1 MTLSTERLNRA
12 KEDLAK
18 IVAAIEVGDNS
29 GLSQEGRRLLD
40 ELVALDDAE
49 WEPLLANL
57 EDSDLRAQLDLLR
70 GKVTEAKE
78 SPPAGTFSRIV
89 QVGPIASF
97 NLTQRSLTIPLRF
110 ETWGDQSL
118 DSSQDLE
125 DTLWIGATV
134 MTVVSDVM
142 QAMEGTLGPDTQRD
156 CIGQNFE
163 DNLKSAEEALAE
175 IRRIFTT
182 VRGADTPNDV
192 D

>member
-49 WEPLLANL
+49 WEPLLENL

-89 QVGPIASF
+89 QVGHIASF

-142 QAMEGTLGPDTQRD
+142 QAMEGTLGPDAQRD

-163 DNLKSAEEALAE
+163 DNLKRAEEALAE

-182 VRGADTPNDV
+182 VRGADTPDDV